1 MAIGQTKAKSSIAS
15 TADNAPSPLGK
26 GKGFLNEVIV
36 ELKKTTW
43 PTPREAW
50 RLTVVVM
57 GVIIAIAVYM
67 GVIDMALSWATK
79 KFNII
84 K

>member
-1 MAIGQTKAKSSIAS
+1 MAS
-15 TADNAPSPLGK
+15 TESAPSPASK

-43 PTPREAW
+43 PTPKEAW
-50 RLTVVVM
+50 RLTMVVM
-57 GVIIAIAVYM
+57 GVIVAIAIYM
-67 GVIDMALSWATK
+67 GAIDAVLSWATK
-79 KFNII
+79 KFQLI

>member
-1 MAIGQTKAKSSIAS
+1 MAS
-15 TADNAPSPLGK
+15 TESAPSPMGK

-43 PTPREAW
+43 PTPKEAW
-50 RLTVVVM
+50 RLTMVVM
-57 GVIIAIAVYM
+57 GVIIAIAIYM
-67 GVIDMALSWATK
+67 GAIDFVLSWATK

>member
-1 MAIGQTKAKSSIAS
+1 MAS
-15 TADNAPSPLGK
+15 TESAPSPMGK

-50 RLTVVVM
+50 RLTMVVM
-57 GVIIAIAVYM
+57 GVIIAIAIYM
-67 GVIDMALSWATK
+67 GVIDAVLSWATK
-79 KFNII
+79 KFQLI

>member
-1 MAIGQTKAKSSIAS
+1 MAS
-15 TADNAPSPLGK
+15 TESAPSPMGK

-43 PTPREAW
+43 PTPKEAW
-50 RLTVVVM
+50 RLTMVVM
-57 GVIIAIAVYM
+57 GVIVAIAIYM
-67 GVIDMALSWATK
+67 GAIDAVLSWATK
-79 KFNII
+79 KFQLI